1 MASLTDIHKALSND
15 QAMSLFRS
23 IATGKYESDFLKTDL
38 NLSPKQYYSRL
49 AALSKCYLVKKS
61 SGKLTLTSFGKLVY
75 DSQSI
80 LEEGLQNIVK
90 LKVIDSLEVAGSLSK
105 EESNSIMNTLI
116 QNKEIKAILEKKLKV

>member
-1 MASLTDIHKALSND
+1 LASLTDIHKALSND

-23 IATGKYESDFLKTDL
+23 IATGKYESDLLKTDL

-61 SGKLTLTSFGKLVY
+61 RGKLTLTSFGKLVY

-105 EESNSIMNTLI
+105 EESNSIMTTLI